1 MSAFSTFLVR
11 LVLLACGLLF
21 AASLAV
27 VFVLL
32 VALWGVR
39 AAWARLTGKP
49 VAPFIVGMDTL
60 HGLRR
65 MYRRADAHA
74 RKPHAASSPTSRWGR
89 GRDDVT
95 DVEPRGG

>member
-32 VALWGVR
+32 IALWGVR

-49 VAPFIVGMDTL
+49 VAPFIVGMDA
-60 HGLRR
+60 LRGFHR

-74 RKPHAASSPTSRWGR
+74 RKPRAASSRWGR